1 MGYRFPYI
9 ASNKGLTRIMAFHGS
24 KNHQKNIE
32 DKSIKD
38 ISFRRIGAAAMS
50 MAIVAGTVLASCP
63 SIASAAT
70 IKELNAKYDELTEV
84 SKEKQAEYEKEADEL
99 EALMVSSYKEG
110 DPSILDIITQSQS
123 LDDLI
128 SRATYSNSMQQKKAQ
143 KVEDVKKAKEA
154 ADQAAADAKSVLERK
169 KAQRLSLEN
178 ADKIHFAQWT
188 GGDWAKRSYW
198 GGTVSTHGCGLCAY
212 TVAID
217 ILTGAGLDPSQM
229 LDKRGDWAGCEYYVD
244 GTAAAY
250 TGTKDGTS
258 HAEWTKKNFDVT
270 MTDISGSTLDEK
282 FANMDNALKND
293 EACVIVCSAGN
304 YIFKSNDGSRRS
316 SDGHYICVYR
326 ADDNGYYVQDSTYE
340 GDKGTKVCYSH
351 DDMAKVLENSTHQ
364 VEMCN

>member
-1 MGYRFPYI
+1 MAYNAFRHLEGNIGVDTFRS
-9 ASNKGLTRIMAFHGS
+9 AS
-24 KNHQKNIE
+24 
-32 DKSIKD
+32 
-38 ISFRRIGAAAMS
+38 RRIGTAAVGIAL
-50 MAIVAGTVLASCP
+50 IAGTALASFP
-63 SIASAAT
+63 ATASAAT
-70 IKELNAKYDELTEV
+70 VKELNAKYDEMVAL
-84 SKEKQAEYEKEADEL
+84 SNEKKAEYEKEADEL
-99 EALMVSSYKEG
+99 EALMASSYKEG
-110 DPSILDIITQSQS
+110 GDPSILEILTQSES
-123 LDDLI
+123 LNDFI
-128 SRATYSNSMQQKKAQ
+128 SRSTYSNSIQEKKAKQ
-143 KVEDVKKAKEA
+143 VESVKKAKDEA
-154 ADQAAADAKSVLERK
+154 DKAAADAKAVLEQK

-217 ILTGAGLDPSQM
+217 ILTGAGLTPSEM

-250 TGTKDGTS
+250 TGSKDGSS
-258 HAEWTKKNFDVT
+258 HGEWTKKTFDVT
-270 MTDISGSTLDEK
+270 MIDISGSTLDEK
-282 FANMDNALKND
+282 FANIDEALKKD

-304 YIFKSNDGSRRS
+304 YVFKSNDGSRRS

-340 GDKGTKVCYSH
+340 GDKGTKVCYSR
-351 DDMAKVLENSTHQ
+351 DDMALVLQNSTHQ